1 MNEHYSS
8 IYVHAGGEIVSTF
21 DNPEAVKLGKC
32 DLIEE
37 IIIGEDKLLK
47 FSGMNFLFYLLNP
60 LSAKHNYNSFLSV
73 SVAGYSLLLG
83 TK

>member
-8 IYVHAGGEIVSTF
+8 IYLHAGGEIVSTF

-47 FSGMNFLFYLLNP
+47 FSGMNILF
-60 LSAKHNYNSFLSV
+60 
-73 SVAGYSLLLG
+73 
-83 TK
+83 